1 MFPLAINFEQFCKKE
16 LPKTAGFSDFKHD
29 DEIPCEFMESNLSS
43 SKMSE
48 DPDRPK
54 DAVSTKITKNVTVK
68 NGKKTTLE
76 KKEYT
81 MKDGSVKII
90 EKESFED
97 EK

>member
-1 MFPLAINFEQFCKKE
+1 
-16 LPKTAGFSDFKHD
+16 
-29 DEIPCEFMESNLSS
+29 MESNFPP
-43 SKMSE
+43 KMSE

-54 DAVSTKITKNVTVK
+54 DAISTKITKNVSIK

>member
-1 MFPLAINFEQFCKKE
+1 
-16 LPKTAGFSDFKHD
+16 
-29 DEIPCEFMESNLSS
+29 MESKLPSKLSD
-43 SKMSE
+43 

-54 DAVSTKITKNVTVK
+54 DAISTKITKNVTVK
-68 NGKKTTLE
+68 NGKKTTVE

-81 MKDGSVKII
+81 MKDGSVKTI